1 MGDHAVAVNAGALN
15 HLFALQ
21 SPTPGDLSPDA
32 WTTVDDM
39 VWGEIKAVSQRESLR
54 FGVPL
59 SEGQF
64 VITVYYRSDVRASYR
79 MTEPDSDRTFQILGY
94 SDPTGALEQLDL
106 LVVEVL

>member
-1 MGDHAVAVNAGALN
+1 MCASFPAAPHGPATSGSLTCRQ
-15 HLFALQ
+15 F
-21 SPTPGDLSPDA
+21 
-32 WTTVDDM
+32 
-39 VWGEIKAVSQRESLR
+39 AVSQRESLR

-64 VITVYYRSDVRASYR
+64 VITVYWRSDVRASYR